1 MGHHV
6 CSPSATGVSERPFR
20 PQACAPHGAKT
31 GSMHPKLSAGDPHPV
46 PTPRGAISGLSAWW
60 WRPRGSHPAISGALV
75 WAGVGR
81 GRGQG
86 KKEPQEHTLKGQA
99 DSAIEAK
106 RLPGERASCDTQSKS
121 PGASWVSGARGAR
134 EGEPE
139 QAGAERRPAPG
150 VPWWVTGAAT
160 PGGGPLLQDPRPRH
174 ICQQRAPSRHST
186 CLAPMPTPLP
196 PALFLL
202 PTNSQSPQHERG
214 TKDPLATVTWSRHR
228 RPGRKGVPPPLP
240 LTGQPP
246 RPGFP
251 PRQSHQ
257 RAACFPHP

>member
-31 GSMHPKLSAGDPHPV
+31 GSIHPKLSAGDPHPV

-86 KKEPQEHTLKGQA
+86 KKEPQEHTLKRQA

-121 PGASWVSGARGAR
+121 PRASWVSGARGER
-134 EGEPE
+134 EGWPSESMGKARPFIWKDVYRKE
-139 QAGAERRPAPG
+139 ASRKQNVSAG
-150 VPWWVTGAAT
+150 
-160 PGGGPLLQDPRPRH
+160 L
-174 ICQQRAPSRHST
+174 
-186 CLAPMPTPLP
+186 
-196 PALFLL
+196 
-202 PTNSQSPQHERG
+202 SQSPPG
-214 TKDPLATVTWSRHR
+214 TMAQEACCCWAVLGHGVKTGARCLSLIPQNKPEHCIHNACAAYLNNTCVTA
-228 RPGRKGVPPPLP
+228 VEQL
-240 LTGQPP
+240 
-246 RPGFP
+246 
-251 PRQSHQ
+251 
-257 RAACFPHP
+257 